1 MVKDTTLYKRLEV
14 ESDAPE
20 SVIKKAY
27 IKLSKTWHPDKHPEA
42 MKEEA
47 TAKFKEI
54 TEARDILTNKEK
66 RDLYDQIGMDIL
78 KQGAE
83 NPEGPDLSSMFGGM
97 GGFPFGGMPGMG
109 GMPGFPFGNMGMP
122 QQNSGP
128 ENIMAN
134 MDVTLE
140 QLYNEENVNFTYK
153 QKVNC
158 TKCDGE
164 GSKDGKTT
172 TCQGCNGKGMKVN
185 VVRMGNMIQQSVG
198 PCGQCNG
205 KGKMIEETN
214 KCEVCSGKCYT
225 VKDKTIQV
233 PLKAGLS
240 NGNKINLQGKGHM
253 LKTGKTDLII
263 HINEV
268 PHKLFKRYE
277 NDLFMDMELKLYQ
290 SLFGFDKIINHLDGR
305 KLHVS
310 CSSKTD
316 FNMFRKISGEGMK
329 SLNGLKGDMYIRFHM
344 TMPNFSSLPQETKTL
359 IKNALQ
365 PFDKNEVQN
374 ETMVKGM
381 KDLVK
386 TTISDCK
393 TEQSENM
400 LSLLMQMKQQ
410 GNNHHSS
417 DEEEMNGRPQCV
429 QQ

>member
-14 ESDAPE
+14 DPDATE
-20 SVIKKAY
+20 AAIKKAY
-27 IKLSKTWHPDKHPEA
+27 IKLSKVWHPDKHPEA

-54 TEARDILTNKEK
+54 TEAKDILTNKEK
-66 RDLYDQIGMDIL
+66 RNMYDQIGMDIL

-97 GGFPFGGMPGMG
+97 SGFPFGGMG
-109 GMPGFPFGNMGMP
+109 GMPGFPFGGMGMP
-122 QQNSGP
+122 QQNSAP
-128 ENIMAN
+128 ENIMAT

-140 QLYNEENVNFTYK
+140 QLYNEESVNFTYK
-153 QKVNC
+153 QKVSC
-158 TKCDGE
+158 AKCDGE

-172 TCQGCNGKGMKVN
+172 TCNGCNGKGMKVN
-185 VVRMGNMIQQSVG
+185 VVRMGHMMTQSVG

-205 KGKMIEETN
+205 KGKSIDENN
-214 KCEVCSGKCYT
+214 KCEVCNGKCYT
-225 VKDKTIQV
+225 VKDKTIMV

-253 LKTGKTDLII
+253 LKNGKTDLIL
-263 HINEV
+263 HINEL
-268 PHKLFKRYE
+268 PHKLFKRND
-277 NDLFMDMELKLYQ
+277 NDLFIDMDLKLYQ

-305 KLHVS
+305 KLHIS

-329 SLNGLKGDMYIRFHM
+329 SLNGMKGDMYIRFHM
-344 TMPNFSSLPQETKTL
+344 TLPNFSSLPQETKTL

-374 ETMVKGM
+374 ETTVKGM

-386 TTISDCK
+386 TTITDCK
-393 TEQSENM
+393 ADQSDKI
-400 LSLLMQMKQQ
+400 LTLLMQMKQQ
-410 GNNHHSS
+410 GNNPQHNS
-417 DEEEMNGRPQCV
+417 DDDMGNGQPQCV

>member
-14 ESDAPE
+14 EPDANE

-27 IKLSKTWHPDKHPEA
+27 IKLSKTWHPDKHGDD

-47 TAKFKEI
+47 TSKFKEI
-54 TEARDILTNKEK
+54 TEAKDILTNKEK

-83 NPEGPDLSSMFGGM
+83 NHEGPDLSSMFGGM

-109 GMPGFPFGNMGMP
+109 GFPFGNMGMP
-122 QQNSGP
+122 QQNSAP
-128 ENIMAN
+128 ENIMATI
-134 MDVTLE
+134 DVTLE

-153 QKVNC
+153 QKVSC
-158 TKCDGE
+158 IKCDGE

-172 TCQGCNGKGMKVN
+172 TCTGCNGKGMKVN
-185 VVRMGNMIQQSVG
+185 VVRMGPMIQQSVG

-205 KGKMIEETN
+205 KGKMTDENN
-214 KCEVCSGKCYT
+214 KCDVCNGKCYT
-225 VKDKTIQV
+225 IKDKTIQV

-268 PHKLFKRYE
+268 QHKNFKRHE
-277 NDLFMDMELKLYQ
+277 NDLFIDMELKLYQ

-329 SLNGLKGDMYIRFHM
+329 SLNGMKGDLYIRFYM

-374 ETMVKGM
+374 ETTVKGM

-386 TTISDCK
+386 TTICDCK
-393 TEQSENM
+393 ADQSEKI
-400 LSLLMQMKQQ
+400 LTLLMQMKNQS
-410 GNNHHSS
+410 NNPQHNS

>member
-1 MVKDTTLYKRLEV
+1 
-14 ESDAPE
+14 
-20 SVIKKAY
+20 
-27 IKLSKTWHPDKHPEA
+27 
-42 MKEEA
+42 
-47 TAKFKEI
+47 
-54 TEARDILTNKEK
+54 
-66 RDLYDQIGMDIL
+66 
-78 KQGAE
+78 
-83 NPEGPDLSSMFGGM
+83 
-97 GGFPFGGMPGMG
+97 
-109 GMPGFPFGNMGMP
+109 
-122 QQNSGP
+122 
-128 ENIMAN
+128 
-134 MDVTLE
+134 
-140 QLYNEENVNFTYK
+140 
-153 QKVNC
+153 
-158 TKCDGE
+158 
-164 GSKDGKTT
+164 
-172 TCQGCNGKGMKVN
+172 
-185 VVRMGNMIQQSVG
+185 
-198 PCGQCNG
+198 
-205 KGKMIEETN
+205 
-214 KCEVCSGKCYT
+214 
-225 VKDKTIQV
+225 
-233 PLKAGLS
+233 
-240 NGNKINLQGKGHM
+240 M